1 MQEGLHFIVPIANFN
16 MRILLILI
24 ILFPGFNVLAENFVL
39 GIDDIP
45 IYADM
50 ENVDDSL
57 ILFDSVNGRFVSSEL
72 IGEGII
78 KDAQNFY
85 ETVLPNLGWIK
96 KKDNFFVREKEVLE
110 INYKKEKG
118 ILRVLFNIFP
128 KK

>member
-1 MQEGLHFIVPIANFN
+1 

-24 ILFPGFNVLAENFVL
+24 ILFPCFNVLAENFVL

-85 ETVLPNLGWIK
+85 ETVLPNLGWVK